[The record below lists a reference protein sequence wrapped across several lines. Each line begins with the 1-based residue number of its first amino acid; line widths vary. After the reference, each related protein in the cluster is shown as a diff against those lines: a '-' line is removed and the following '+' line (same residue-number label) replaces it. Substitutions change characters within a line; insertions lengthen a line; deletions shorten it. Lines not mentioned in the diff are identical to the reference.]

1 MALNEGPVDSSTVA
15 RFADT
20 VEAIS
25 RGITV
30 GATRRG
36 PSVRARRAAISRCV
50 STSPVPLPT
59 TTAASRVAIP
69 ASATAI
75 RAARSAS
82 SATRLMKRAWD
93 LSMPSRSGL
102 SSPG

>member
-15 RFADT
+15 RLAET
-20 VEAIS
+20 VDAIS

-36 PSVRARRAAISRCV
+36 PSVRASRPAISRCV

-59 TTAASRVAIP
+59 TTAMSRVAIP
-69 ASATAI
+69 DSARAL
-75 RAARSAS
+75 RAARRAKSE
-82 SATRLMKRAWD
+82 TRPMKRA
-93 LSMPSRSGL
+93 
-102 SSPG
+102 